1 MFGGVVW
8 SLEGRR
14 RSGNGDMGV
23 IMGVAVSGL
32 AYAHRGANR

>member
-1 MFGGVVW
+1 MWSGHVRGGGGQV
-8 SLEGRR
+8 
-14 RSGNGDMGV
+14 MGV